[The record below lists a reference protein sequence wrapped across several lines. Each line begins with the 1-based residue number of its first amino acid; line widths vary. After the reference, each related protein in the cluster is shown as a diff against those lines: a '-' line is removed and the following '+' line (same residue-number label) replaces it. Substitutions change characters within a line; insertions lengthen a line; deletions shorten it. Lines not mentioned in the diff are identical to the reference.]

1 MALMAFAKRANR
13 RDVRIMIAL
22 SVLAGAAN
30 ALLVLAVNQVAEL
43 VAEGARPTI
52 WEVGLYLTAFVIY
65 YQGNQI
71 ALIRATVII
80 EALLRDL
87 RVEVI
92 DRVRRSELPV
102 MERLGRT
109 SLYTMISEQTN
120 LLSLTFPMLV
130 ETLQQAVLMV
140 MALIYLAYLSPLALG
155 AFLVAAAVGALIYRV
170 LQADILSL
178 SYKMLDRQR
187 LFIDAMDP
195 LLAGGKELRLSRRR
209 DDEVF
214 EELRVRSARLRSVL
228 VRLGDRWTMLMLLGN
243 AVTFAIIGFIIFY
256 FPGNVSGY
264 GTVVFQMV
272 PVLLFC
278 LGPLTRIAVQG
289 PMFLHADAGLSAI
302 LSVKDQLAQDDAVSP
317 EEARSAKA
325 EFEDFKQIEINDLV
339 YSYSEAGDADPFT
352 VGPLKLTLNRGETV
366 FMTGGNGSGKSTV
379 LHLLCGLYVPSEG
392 TISVDGKAITSPRQ
406 RGGYREI
413 FSGVFVDFFLF
424 DRLYGLENIDES
436 EVNELILDMGMA
448 GKVTFEDGKF
458 STLALSTGQRKRLAL
473 IVAILEN
480 RPVLVLDEWSA
491 EQDIHFRNRFYTEI
505 IPKLAARGQTII
517 AVTHDDRYWSGAD
530 RVIKLDLGWI
540 MSDTRRTRR

>member
-30 ALLVLAVNQVAEL
+30 AVLVLAVNQVAEL

>member
-22 SVLAGAAN
+22 SLLAGAAN
-30 ALLVLAVNQVAEL
+30 AVLVLAVNQVAEL

-120 LLSLTFPMLV
+120 LLSLTFPMLI

-195 LLAGGKELRLSRRR
+195 LLVGGKELRLSRRR

-289 PMFLHADAGLSAI
+289 PMFLHADAGLSAV
-302 LSVKDQLAQDDAVSP
+302 LSVKDQLAQDDAISP

-352 VGPLKLTLNRGETV
+352 VGPLKLTLKRGETV

-379 LHLLCGLYVPSEG
+379 LHLLCGLYVPSDG

-540 MSDTRRTRR
+540 MSDTRRTRG